1 MIFKITFE
9 PPECRREYK
18 NLGNLIPPAPQH
30 LLPAVTKY
38 GINALWGGHCSIPG
52 TENEL
57 FFSKAS
63 NSALVTTQ
71 PQSVEGK

>member
-9 PPECRREYK
+9 PPECRREHK
-18 NLGNLIPPAPQH
+18 NLENLIPPPPQH

-38 GINALWGGHCSIPG
+38 GINALWGGRCSIPG
-52 TENEL
+52 KENGV

-63 NSALVTTQ
+63 SSALVTTQ
-71 PQSVEGK
+71 PQRVEGK